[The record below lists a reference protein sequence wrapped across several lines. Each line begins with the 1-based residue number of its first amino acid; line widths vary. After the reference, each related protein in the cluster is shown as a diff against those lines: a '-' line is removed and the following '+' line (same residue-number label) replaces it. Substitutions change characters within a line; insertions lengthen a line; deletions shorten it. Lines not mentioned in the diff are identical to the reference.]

1 MGISRRGKGVL
12 HAPKCVQVRTER
24 LLSLP
29 TEQSRTERLLSASP
43 LALPCECVTR
53 SFFFSFLTHS
63 ALAYPIAPTVMATS
77 RPAMMTSR
85 PAMMAVALL
94 VVVMAAA
101 CTATAL
107 PVVVDHTAA
116 DSDAVGVRKLLQ
128 ENAINTTDE
137 NQVASAGASML
148 NLTSASRVDWPGCTP
163 TGFIFNARFP
173 AANSPWKVEYNQPYS
188 HGTGNAVWN
197 VCATKNYTYMAA
209 LSWRDYGGTPV
220 VELGAAGE
228 TAVMTAGRC
237 STQYHRGF
245 YVYSCS
251 RNNKQSFGF
260 AGNSEVY
267 LNSADTS
274 RNNETYRLS
283 WHNTQ
288 NRPYPLGGYRSG
300 TTKALNSNT
309 QWKKAIICS
318 NTCSPMSPPTPPPP
332 PSPPPPNVGDAIKN
346 ATDAVKDTI
355 DKAKDA
361 AGAAGNAAGAA
372 GDVPKTGVADLKDES
387 VTVTLGSSAHVYH
400 SLVACVGTLMLWA
413 LAA

>member
-1 MGISRRGKGVL
+1 
-12 HAPKCVQVRTER
+12 
-24 LLSLP
+24 
-29 TEQSRTERLLSASP
+29 
-43 LALPCECVTR
+43 
-53 SFFFSFLTHS
+53 
-63 ALAYPIAPTVMATS
+63 
-77 RPAMMTSR
+77 MMTL
-85 PAMMAVALL
+85 ALL
-94 VVVMAAA
+94 VVGMAAA

-107 PVVVDHTAA
+107 PAVVDHTVAGA
-116 DSDAVGVRKLLQ
+116 DAVGVRKLLQ

-137 NQVASAGASML
+137 NQVASAGASVL

-188 HGTGNAVWN
+188 STMRNAEWN

-209 LSWRDYGGTPV
+209 LSWRDYGGTTV

-228 TAVMTAGRC
+228 TAVMTALSAVTAGGLC

-245 YVYSCS
+245 YVYNCVQNG
-251 RNNKQSFGF
+251 RGWSFGF
-260 AGNSEVY
+260 AGNSNID
-267 LNSADTS
+267 LFTADTAN
-274 RNNETYRLS
+274 NNETYRLS
-283 WHNTQ
+283 WHNQ
-288 NRPYPLGGYRSG
+288 QGQSNCGGWRSG
-300 TTKALNSNT
+300 TTRGLNSNT

-318 NTCSPMSPPTPPPP
+318 NTCSPMSPPPP
-332 PSPPPPNVGDAIKN
+332 PSLPPSPPPNVGDAIKN

-372 GDVPKTGVADLKDES
+372 GDVPNTGVADLKDES

-400 SLVACVGTLMLWA
+400 SFVACVGTLALWA

>member
-1 MGISRRGKGVL
+1 
-12 HAPKCVQVRTER
+12 
-24 LLSLP
+24 
-29 TEQSRTERLLSASP
+29 
-43 LALPCECVTR
+43 
-53 SFFFSFLTHS
+53 
-63 ALAYPIAPTVMATS
+63 
-77 RPAMMTSR
+77 MMTI
-85 PAMMAVALL
+85 ALL

-107 PVVVDHTAA
+107 PAVVDHTVA

-137 NQVASAGASML
+137 NQVASAGASVL

-188 HGTGNAVWN
+188 STMRNAEWN

-228 TAVMTAGRC
+228 TAVMTALSAVTAGRC

-245 YVYSCS
+245 YVYNCVQNG
-251 RNNKQSFGF
+251 RGRSFGF
-260 AGNSEVY
+260 AGNSNID
-267 LNSADTS
+267 LNTADTAS
-274 RNNETYRLS
+274 NNETYRLS
-283 WHNTQ
+283 WHSSINV
-288 NRPYPLGGYRSG
+288 GGWRSG
-300 TTKALNSNT
+300 TTMGLNRNT

-318 NTCSPMSPPTPPPP
+318 NTCSPMSPPPPPAP
-332 PSPPPPNVGDAIKN
+332 PSPPPPTVGDAIKN

-387 VTVTLGSSAHVYH
+387 VTVTLGSSARVYH